1 VVRRGRAGRAELEAE
16 LHAFLEARWP
26 ALVRFGV
33 LLTGDRGHAEDLVQ
47 SALERCWPK
56 WRKITSD
63 SPERYVKAAMANLAI
78 SHARLK
84 RLPEVSVE
92 PAEIVPAAA
101 SGADEYAVRDELWR
115 ALADLPPRM
124 RAVVVLRWVE
134 DLSES
139 QTAHAL
145 GCSVGTVKS
154 QSSRAL
160 ARLRGALD
168 PSGTP
173 LSDSDRRTT
182 ASTNSQEG

>member
-1 VVRRGRAGRAELEAE
+1 
-16 LHAFLEARWP
+16 
-26 ALVRFGV
+26 
-33 LLTGDRGHAEDLVQ
+33 
-47 SALERCWPK
+47 
-56 WRKITSD
+56 
-63 SPERYVKAAMANLAI
+63 
-78 SHARLK
+78 
-84 RLPEVSVE
+84 
-92 PAEIVPAAA
+92 
-101 SGADEYAVRDELWR
+101 
-115 ALADLPPRM
+115 M

-160 ARLRGALD
+160 ARLRSALD

>member
-1 VVRRGRAGRAELEAE
+1 VVRRRRTGRAELEAE

-26 ALVRFGV
+26 SLVRFGV
-33 LLTGDRGHAEDLVQ
+33 LLSGDRGHAEDLVQ

-56 WRKITSD
+56 WRKITAD
-63 SPERYVKAAMANLAI
+63 SPERYLKATMANLAI
-78 SHARLK
+78 SHARRK
-84 RLPEVSVE
+84 RLPEVSMDAAKV
-92 PAEIVPAAA
+92 VPAAS
-101 SGADEYAVRDELWR
+101 SGTDEYAVRDDLWR

-124 RAVVVLRWVE
+124 RAVVVLRYVE

-139 QTAHAL
+139 QTADAL

-168 PSGTP
+168 APR
-173 LSDSDRRTT
+173 SDSDRRST
-182 ASTNSQEG
+182 AATNSQEG